1 MSRYTIYRYIA
12 AALPEPFFFDN
23 LNTVPDIIIFYI
35 HVYTCTITVTIVY
48 MYNVLSERTTQY

>member
-1 MSRYTIYRYIA
+1 MSRYMIYRYIA

-35 HVYTCTITVTIVY
+35 YTCTITVTIVY
-48 MYNVLSERTTQY
+48 MYLVNALHSIKP

>member
-1 MSRYTIYRYIA
+1 MSRYMIYRYIA

-35 HVYTCTITVTIVY
+35 YTCTITVTIVY
-48 MYNVLSERTTQY
+48 MYLVNALHSITP